1 MRDVT
6 TAPGFRTGVPHGG
19 PVLNA
24 ELDDL
29 VVDFVHAST
38 KSAIEAFRFSQD
50 VVLLGPG
57 KAPTLQRKENIVSRF
72 SSS

>member
-1 MRDVT
+1 MIT
-6 TAPGFRTGVPHGG
+6 SCLALTLPNGL
-19 PVLNA
+19 VLNA

-29 VVDFVHAST
+29 VVDFVHVAT
-38 KSAIEAFRFSQD
+38 KSAIDPFRFSQD

-57 KAPTLQRKENIVSRF
+57 KAAALQRKENIVSRF